1 MLIYTKRL
9 LILVGCL
16 MIILGCQNEKTTME
30 NGLII
35 ETLIEGEEPTA
46 EQYSIVTVNY
56 TGSLEN
62 GTVFDSSLN
71 PGREPFRFTLGVGQ
85 VIAGWDQGVLGMK
98 TGEKRKL
105 TIPPE
110 LGYGNQDMGVI
121 PPNSTLIF
129 EIDLLE
135 VE

>member
-1 MLIYTKRL
+1 MNINQQRIL
-9 LILVGCL
+9 LITIALL
-16 MIILGCQNEKTTME
+16 FTGCQKERTVMEK
-30 NGLII
+30 GLII
-35 ETLIEGEEPTA
+35 EILKEGDGTVA
-46 EQYSIVTVNY
+46 EKHSIVTVHY

-121 PPNSTLIF
+121 PPNSVLIF
-129 EIDLLE
+129 EVDLLS

>member
-9 LILVGCL
+9 LILIGCY
-16 MIILGCQNEKTTME
+16 IIMSGCQNERTIMK

-35 ETLIEGEEPTA
+35 ETLAEGDGAVA
-46 EQYSIVTVNY
+46 EQHSIVTVNY
-56 TGSLEN
+56 TGTLEN
-62 GTVFDSSLN
+62 GNVFDSSLK
-71 PGREPFRFTLGVGQ
+71 PGREPFRFTLGAGQ
-85 VIAGWDQGVLGMK
+85 VISGWDQGVLGMK
-98 TGEKRKL
+98 IGEKRKL

-121 PPNSTLIF
+121 PPNSVLIF
-129 EIDLLE
+129 EVDLIS

>member
-16 MIILGCQNEKTTME
+16 MIISGCQNERTTME

-62 GTVFDSSLN
+62 GTVFDSSLD
-71 PGREPFRFTLGVGQ
+71 PGREPFRFTLGTGQ

>member
-1 MLIYTKRL
+1 MHISTIRV

-16 MIILGCQNEKTTME
+16 VIMPGCQNERTIME

-35 ETLIEGEEPTA
+35 ETLVEGDGAVA
-46 EQYSIVTVNY
+46 EQHSIVTVNY
-56 TGSLEN
+56 TGTLIN

-71 PGREPFRFTLGVGQ
+71 PGREPFRFTLGVNQ
-85 VIAGWDQGVLGMK
+85 VISGWDQGVLGMK
-98 TGEKRKL
+98 IGEKRKL

-110 LGYGNQDMGVI
+110 LGYGSQDMGVI

-129 EIDLLE
+129 EVELLE

>member
-1 MLIYTKRL
+1 M
-9 LILVGCL
+9 
-16 MIILGCQNEKTTME
+16 EK
-30 NGLII
+30 GLII
-35 ETLIEGEEPTA
+35 EILKEGDGTVA
-46 EQYSIVTVNY
+46 EKHSIVTVHY

-121 PPNSTLIF
+121 PPNSVLIF
-129 EIDLLE
+129 EVDLLS

>member
-1 MLIYTKRL
+1 MS
-9 LILVGCL
+9 
-16 MIILGCQNEKTTME
+16 GCQNERTIME

-35 ETLIEGEEPTA
+35 ETLVEGDGAVA
-46 EQYSIVTVNY
+46 EQHSIVTVNY
-56 TGSLEN
+56 TGTLIN

-71 PGREPFRFTLGVGQ
+71 PGREPFRFTLGVNQ
-85 VIAGWDQGVLGMK
+85 VISGWDQGVLGMK
-98 TGEKRKL
+98 IGEKRKL

-110 LGYGNQDMGVI
+110 LGYGSQDMGVI

-129 EIDLLE
+129 EVELLE

>member
-16 MIILGCQNEKTTME
+16 MIISGCQNERATME
-30 NGLII
+30 KGLII

-62 GTVFDSSLN
+62 GTVFDSSLD
-71 PGREPFRFTLGVGQ
+71 PGREPFRFTLGAGQ